1 MEKSRIWYSTC
12 ISEFVC
18 VRFDQILLH
27 HLHVHSRDYGDIR
40 WNTRATNNRF
50 FLQVNWSPLL
60 KRNNILS
67 CVFRV

>member
-27 HLHVHSRDYGDIR
+27 HLHVYSRDYGDIR
-40 WNTRATNNRF
+40 WNTRAFVTTYHA
-50 FLQVNWSPLL
+50 
-60 KRNNILS
+60 
-67 CVFRV
+67 